1 MQYKQLQL
9 ICKSGHIKC
18 MYLCLCIV
26 HVDRAQN
33 ILYIHVC
40 NVTLVLN
47 KTNIILNKNVE
58 KMNSKIR

>member
-1 MQYKQLQL
+1 
-9 ICKSGHIKC
+9 

-47 KTNIILNKNVE
+47 KTNIILKKNVE
-58 KMNSKIR
+58 KMNSKIQ